1 MLRNILY
8 SVEQQMAAH
17 LSEIRAKFTHPGD
30 KGTSIEDVFRTFL
43 RQYLPRRLAIGHG
56 EIIDRNSSRSGQT
69 DVVVVNDDHPFTF
82 TPEKPGIFFVEG
94 VSAAGEVKT
103 ILNSAHL
110 GSTVAASRRFKSLRI
125 AHAKG
130 TTIHTNISD
139 RERFYTCPPYFL
151 FAFESELSFPTIIDT
166 LNAAAPDIAAKPY
179 PVVDA
184 VFVMNKGWAVNFG
197 DGQGAFQFVTPDGE
211 PLSGW
216 VWQPSESVLFE
227 CLAWLSAVMPRM
239 VRYEPVIIGYM
250 IPYKPKNAK
259 PKNGA

>member
-1 MLRNILY
+1 MLRNILH
-8 SVEQQMAAH
+8 SVEQQMSAQ
-17 LSEIRAKFTHPGD
+17 LSEIRAKFTQSGD

-82 TPEKPGIFFVEG
+82 TPDKPGIFFIEG
-94 VSAAGEVKT
+94 VSAVGEVKT
-103 ILNSAHL
+103 VLNSTHL
-110 GSTVAASRRFKSLRI
+110 NSIIAASRKFKALRI
-125 AHAKG
+125 THAKG
-130 TTIHTNISD
+130 TMIHTNPSD

-166 LNAAAPDIAAKPY
+166 LNAAAPDITAQPY
-179 PVVDA
+179 PLVDA

-197 DGQGAFQFVTPDGE
+197 DGQGGFQFVTPEGK
-211 PLSGW
+211 PMSGW
-216 VWQPSESVLFE
+216 VWQPAEFVLFE
-227 CLAWLSAVMPRM
+227 CLAWLSAVMPHM

-250 IPYKPKNAK
+250 IPHKPKDTE
-259 PKNGA
+259 PQNGA